1 MSDDPPAGN
10 GPADWAAATFAG
22 ARREQLRRWAKLSLR
37 QILEAQE
44 EMQELAL
51 RLAGTAG
58 ESPAPAGEPP
68 AGRSG
73 GD

>member
-1 MSDDPPAGN
+1 MSDPDPPDE
-10 GPADWAAATFAG
+10 PPVDWQMTTFAG
-22 ARREQLRRWAKLSLR
+22 ARREQLRRWSELSLR

-51 RLAGTAG
+51 RFVAGAG
-58 ESPAPAGEPP
+58 DPP
-68 AGRSG
+68 GRGSG

>member
-1 MSDDPPAGN
+1 MRLQSVEIILEALE
-10 GPADWAAATFAG
+10 AAAVRYLIAGGLAG
-22 ARREQLRRWAKLSLR
+22 ARREQLRRWSELSLR

-51 RLAGTAG
+51 RFA
-58 ESPAPAGEPP
+58 
-68 AGRSG
+68 AGRASG

>member
-1 MSDDPPAGN
+1 MSDSNPDEPAV
-10 GPADWAAATFAG
+10 DWQMTTFAG
-22 ARREQLRRWAKLSLR
+22 ARREQLRRWSQLSLR

-51 RLAGTAG
+51 RFAASAGD
-58 ESPAPAGEPP
+58 PP
-68 AGRSG
+68 GRASG